1 MSSALEQLIRLHGWT
16 LEERRRKARDLENLA
31 ARLRTDVA
39 RLAEDLAREAQ
50 AGAASLE
57 MRRAY
62 DAYAVQVRAR
72 RAKLIQSI
80 ADLEAEIVKAQAEV
94 TEAFQELKKHEQT
107 LSQRRARAQAER
119 DRGERMANDEIG
131 IAMFRRR
138 G

>member
-1 MSSALEQLIRLHGWT
+1 VSNALEQLIRLHGWT
-16 LEERRRKARDLENLA
+16 LEERRRKASDLENLA

-39 RLAEDLAREAQ
+39 RLADDLAREVQ

-80 ADLEAEIVKAQAEV
+80 ADVEAEGVKAQAEV
-94 TEAFQELKKHEQT
+94 AEAFQELKKHEQT

-119 DRGERMANDEIG
+119 DRGERIANDETG
-131 IAMFRRR
+131 ISMFRRR

>member
-16 LEERRRKARDLENLA
+16 LEERRRKVRDLDNLA
-31 ARLRTDVA
+31 ARLRTDVT
-39 RLAEDLAREAQ
+39 RLAEELARETE
-50 AGAASLE
+50 AGTASLE

-62 DAYAVQVRAR
+62 DAYAAQVRAR
-72 RAKLIQSI
+72 RTKLTESI
-80 ADLEAEIVKAQAEV
+80 VDIEAEIVKAQAEV
-94 TEAFQELKKHEQT
+94 AEAFQELKKHEQT